1 MKLFGRRKLRWS
13 VVTSAPAGAAGE
25 QWGDTWFARD
35 LVAALKQQG
44 QDAKVVARHR
54 AHADERLQDDVV
66 VVLRGLNEITPRKG
80 PGAVWLLW
88 VISHPELVSEQEAA
102 HYDTVFAASRH
113 WQPGFAD
120 VVPMLQATNPLRFTP
135 QAALPDSGDP
145 LLFVGSTR
153 GEYRPIVRDAIAAEL
168 PLSLYGVGW
177 EKFVDEGLIS
187 GDFLANEQLPAA
199 YAGAQIV
206 LNDHH
211 AHMAELGFLS
221 NRLFDTTATATRVIS
236 DRALGLDEVFGGF
249 VRSYSSPQDL
259 RELIADRESSF
270 PSYQDRLDFAR
281 TIADEHSFQA
291 RARELIEY
299 ASQVRDSR

>member
-1 MKLFGRRKLRWS
+1 MKLFGRRKRRWS
-13 VVTSAPAGAAGE
+13 VVTSAPAGSAGE

-35 LVAALKQQG
+35 LVAALMEQG
-44 QDAKVVARHR
+44 QDAKVIARNR
-54 AHADERLQDDVV
+54 AHAQERSEDEVV

-102 HYDTVFAASRH
+102 GYDTVFAASRH
-113 WQPGFAD
+113 WQPGFVDA
-120 VVPMLQATNPLRFTP
+120 VPLLQATNPARFNP
-135 QAALPDSGDP
+135 SAAVPDSGRE

-153 GEYRPIVRDAIAAEL
+153 GQFRPIVRDALAAEL

-177 EKFVDEGLIS
+177 QEYVGADQIS
-187 GDFLANEQLPAA
+187 AEFLANEQLPAA
-199 YAGAQIV
+199 YASAQVV

-236 DRALGLDEVFGGF
+236 DSALGLEEVFGGI
-249 VRSYSSPQDL
+249 VRTYSSPSDL
-259 RELIADRESSF
+259 HSLFAERDAAF
-270 PSYQDRLDFAR
+270 APYQARLEFAR
-281 TIADEHSFQA
+281 AVAAEHSFQA
-291 RARELIEY
+291 RASALIAHAE
-299 ASQVRDSR
+299 QLRNSR